1 MSVNFD
7 ALLDELVTTWHS
19 TIPVSEFM
27 QIRPQQFD
35 GEQLTVAAPLAP
47 NINLHQTMF
56 AGSIY
61 TLLTLSGW
69 GLLWLMQRSSGLQG
83 DIVLADANIRYLAPV
98 TGTPLAKVSWPGQD
112 LSPLGR
118 GKRVKVTLEVSL
130 WCADKLCA
138 QFTGQYVSLPGGHK

>member
-1 MSVNFD
+1 MSSNFD
-7 ALLDELVTTWHS
+7 ALVSELAATWHS

-61 TLLTLSGW
+61 TLLTLTGW
-69 GLLWLMQRSSGLQG
+69 GLLWLMQRSHELHG
-83 DIVLADANIRYLAPV
+83 DIVLADAHIRYLAPV
-98 TGTPLAKVSWPGQD
+98 TGAPVARVSWPGQD
-112 LSPLGR
+112 LSPLAR
-118 GKRVKVTLEVSL
+118 GKRVKVTLDVTL

-138 QFTGQYVSLPGGHK
+138 EFSGQYVSLPGSHK